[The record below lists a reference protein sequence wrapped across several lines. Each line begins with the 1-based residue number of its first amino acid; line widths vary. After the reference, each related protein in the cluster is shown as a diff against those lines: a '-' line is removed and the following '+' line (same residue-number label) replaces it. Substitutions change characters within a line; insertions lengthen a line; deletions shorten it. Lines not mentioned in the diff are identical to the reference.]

1 MKVKKGEV
9 WLRREFEAQLR
20 SSLKDNH
27 VVDLD
32 TLPDFPGR
40 DILIKNMLIR
50 DELDH
55 ATESDIAIQAEIDR
69 VRQEEKLA
77 EERRLKEVEAEE
89 KALMQMIAR

>member
-20 SSLKDNH
+20 SLLKDNH

-55 ATESDIAIQAEIDR
+55 ATESDIVTQKEIDR

-77 EERRLKEVEAEE
+77 EE
-89 KALMQMIAR
+89 KALIQMIAR

>member
-55 ATESDIAIQAEIDR
+55 ATESDVAIQEEIDR

-77 EERRLKEVEAEE
+77 EE
-89 KALMQMIAR
+89 KALIQMIAR